1 MPETNNQIVQQAAN
15 LRCSQKAAQKIAAR
29 LKSGP
34 RKPASVAVLAEL
46 IAAEFEQL
54 NP

>member
-1 MPETNNQIVQQAAN
+1 MVQQAAN